1 MPNLNSR
8 LKLRRDTIL
17 FSPDRTSRCPQIS
30 PQGTPHPL
38 APSPPEG
45 RGGGSFIVPVGSASQ
60 TGPPGARKEPLTP
73 WPPLP
78 RRGEGGF
85 PSFSR
90 SALRGRPGHPARG
103 KNPSPPGPLSP
114 GGARGDFLHCPG
126 RLCESDRGTRHSE
139 RAPHP
144 LAPSPPEGRGGISF
158 IVPVGSA
165 SQTGAPG
172 TRNPSPPGPLSP
184 GGARGRFLHCPG
196 RHFESDRGTRGSSS
210 RSVLCTIE
218 ARCLQR
224 ASWRRPTRILLV

>member
-126 RLCESDRGTRHSE
+126 RLCESDRGTRHPESLTPWPPLPRRGEGEVPSLSRSALRVRPGHPRFVFPERSVHDRSE
-139 RAPHP
+139 MPPARF
-144 LAPSPPEGRGGISF
+144 LAETHTHTFGMIL
-158 IVPVGSA
+158 
-165 SQTGAPG
+165 G
-172 TRNPSPPGPLSP
+172 TR
-184 GGARGRFLHCPG
+184 
-196 RHFESDRGTRGSSS
+196 
-210 RSVLCTIE
+210 
-218 ARCLQR
+218 Q
-224 ASWRRPTRILLV
+224 

>member
-85 PSFSR
+85 PSLSR
-90 SALRGRPGHPARG
+90 SALRVRPGHPA
-103 KNPSPPGPLSP
+103 PGI
-114 GGARGDFLHCPG
+114 
-126 RLCESDRGTRHSE
+126 
-139 RAPHP
+139 PHP
-144 LAPSPPEGRGGISF
+144 LAPSPPEGRGGGSF
-158 IVPVGSA
+158 IVPVGTS
-165 SQTGAPG
+165 SQTGAPAV
-172 TRNPSPPGPLSP
+172 RLPGAFCARSKRDASSALL
-184 GGARGRFLHCPG
+184 GGDPHAYFWYDSGDSAVMPYGEQRRV
-196 RHFESDRGTRGSSS
+196 R
-210 RSVLCTIE
+210 CT
-218 ARCLQR
+218 
-224 ASWRRPTRILLV
+224 